1 MTQAQLISTWQRWFA
16 EPAVSPAIDRFLR
29 LLTRTPYRWGQQPD
43 GRIRADLEGTQIC
56 VITGAVR
63 HWAGVS
69 FSIGDW
75 VRAADVLGL
84 TYKEAGLIV
93 EAADEVRP
101 AAPGSVVLRRRLLDA
116 TRIGIR
122 SAKPAVQDPIDRA
135 LGELLREAGTTR
147 GALVLQ

>member
-1 MTQAQLISTWQRWFA
+1 MTHARLGSTWRRLFA
-16 EPAVSPAIDRFLR
+16 EPAASPAIDRFLG
-29 LLTRTPYRWGQQPD
+29 LLTRTPYRWGQEPD

-63 HWAGVS
+63 HWTGIS

-84 TYKEAGLIV
+84 TYKEAGFIV

-101 AAPGSVVLRRRLLDA
+101 GAPVTVLLRQRLLDA
-116 TRIGIR
+116 TRIRIGA
-122 SAKPAVQDPIDRA
+122 AKSIVREPLGRA
-135 LGELLREAGTTR
+135 GGLLHEPDTDR

>member
-1 MTQAQLISTWQRWFA
+1 MTQALLISTWQRWFA
-16 EPAVSPAIDRFLR
+16 EPAVSPAIDQFVG
-29 LLTRTPYRWGQQPD
+29 LLTGTPYRWGQQPD

-63 HWAGVS
+63 HWTGVS

-75 VRAADVLGL
+75 VRAADALGL

-101 AAPGSVVLRRRLLDA
+101 AAPGAVALRQRLLDA

-122 SAKPAVQDPIDRA
+122 SAKPAVSDPVDRA
-135 LGELLREAGTTR
+135 LSELLREPATAR
-147 GALVLQ
+147 SALALQ

>member
-1 MTQAQLISTWQRWFA
+1 MTQAQLTSTWQRLFA
-16 EPAVSPAIDRFLR
+16 GPAVSPAIDRFLG
-29 LLTRTPYRWGQQPD
+29 LLTQTPYRWGQEPD
-43 GRIRADLEGTQIC
+43 GRIRADLAGTQIC

-63 HWAGVS
+63 HWTGVS

-101 AAPGSVVLRRRLLDA
+101 AAPGAVFLRQRLLDA
-116 TRIGIR
+116 TRIGIH
-122 SAKPAVQDPIDRA
+122 SAKPAVREPVDRA
-135 LGELLREAGTTR
+135 LGALLREPDIDR